1 VESERTVSLEYAKRQ
16 YWWFQAMFQLSLA
29 RGKLEAADSYAK
41 HMSECNDCIDRLL
54 RVINNLD

>member
-1 VESERTVSLEYAKRQ
+1 
-16 YWWFQAMFQLSLA
+16 MFQLSLA